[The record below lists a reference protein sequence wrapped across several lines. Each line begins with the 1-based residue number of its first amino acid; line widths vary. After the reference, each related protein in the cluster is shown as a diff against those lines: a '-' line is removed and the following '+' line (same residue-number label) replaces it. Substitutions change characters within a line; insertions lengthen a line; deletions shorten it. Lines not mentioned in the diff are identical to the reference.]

1 MKKLSLIIF
10 ALLLIFVSCEQSPI
24 FYHISQEIKLND
36 PTIGGK
42 VYAIKKLGDTLYAAN
57 ELLSYKSMSDSRWTK
72 MSTSFKVT
80 NIAVDSDNLY
90 ALGNPSDDTFSVY
103 LYTAEKKWE
112 KITDGVSSL
121 FDDNAGNAYFVKDV
135 TTGTGDDAST
145 KATVYKLA
153 GTSEPELQDV
163 TAISGSEIKS
173 AVNLGGTT
181 YFLENT
187 ASAASASHIYISDGK
202 TVKYGTGSSW
212 ENTSVAD
219 SSITSMC
226 IFGNQLYV
234 GTESGVFVATINEGG
249 SLSSFTTLPSNA
261 ESAFGDREVLGVWKF
276 DDKDNFFVS
285 VTSTTASIY
294 DALWGFNSDS
304 GKWNLE

>member
-24 FYHISQEIKLND
+24 FYHISQEIKLDD

-42 VYAIKKLGDTLYAAN
+42 VYAIKRLGDTLYAAN

-135 TTGTGDDAST
+135 TTGTGDAE
-145 KATVYKLA
+145 ATVHKLA
-153 GTSEPELQDV
+153 GISY
-163 TAISGSEIKS
+163 TAVPDANGKAKS

-187 ASAASASHIYISDGK
+187 ASAASDSHIYISDGK

-212 ENTSVAD
+212 ENTSVVD

-234 GTESGVFVATINEGG
+234 GTESGVFVATINENG

>member
-112 KITDGVSSL
+112 KIVDGVSSL

-153 GTSEPELQDV
+153 GISY
-163 TAISGSEIKS
+163 TAVPDANGKAKS

-187 ASAASASHIYISDGK
+187 ASAASASHIYTNDGK

-219 SSITSMC
+219 SSITSMY

-234 GTESGVFVATINEGG
+234 GTESGVFVATINENG

>member
-24 FYHISQEIKLND
+24 FYHISQEIKLDD

-112 KITDGVSSL
+112 KIVDGVSSL

-145 KATVYKLA
+145 KATVHKLA
-153 GTSEPELQDV
+153 GISYTAEPD
-163 TAISGSEIKS
+163 ANGKAKS

-181 YFLENT
+181 HFLENT
-187 ASAASASHIYISDGK
+187 ASVASASHIYTNDGK

-234 GTESGVFVATINEGG
+234 GTESGVFVATINEDG

-294 DALWGFNSDS
+294 DALWGYNTAS

>member
-24 FYHISQEIKLND
+24 FYHISQEIKLDD

-121 FDDNAGNAYFVKDV
+121 FDDNAGNAYFVKYV

-145 KATVYKLA
+145 KATVHKLA
-153 GTSEPELQDV
+153 GISY
-163 TAISGSEIKS
+163 TAVPDANGKAKS
-173 AVNLGGTT
+173 AVNLWGTT

-187 ASAASASHIYISDGK
+187 ASAASVSHIYISDGK

-219 SSITSMC
+219 SSITSMY
-226 IFGNQLYV
+226 IFGSQLYV
-234 GTESGVFVATINEGG
+234 GTESGVFVATINEDG

>member
-24 FYHISQEIKLND
+24 FYHISQEIKLDD

-103 LYTAEKKWE
+103 LYTAEEKWE

-145 KATVYKLA
+145 KATVHKLA
-153 GTSEPELQDV
+153 GISY
-163 TAISGSEIKS
+163 TAVPDANGKAKS

-187 ASAASASHIYISDGK
+187 ASVASASHIYISDGK

-226 IFGNQLYV
+226 IYGSQLYV
-234 GTESGVFVATINEGG
+234 GTESGVFVATINGDG

>member
-24 FYHISQEIKLND
+24 FYHISQEIKLDD

-80 NIAVDSDNLY
+80 NIAVDLDNLY

-112 KITDGVSSL
+112 KIVDGVSSL

-135 TTGTGDDAST
+135 TTGTGDDATT

-153 GTSEPELQDV
+153 GISYTAEPD
-163 TAISGSEIKS
+163 ANGKAKS
-173 AVNLGGTT
+173 AVKLGGTT

-187 ASAASASHIYISDGK
+187 ASAASDSHIYISDGK

-219 SSITSMC
+219 SSITSMY

-234 GTESGVFVATINEGG
+234 GTESGVFVATINENG

>member
-1 MKKLSLIIF
+1 MKKISILIF
-10 ALLLIFVSCEQSPI
+10 AILLIFVSCEQSPI
-24 FYHISQEIKLND
+24 FYHISQGIKLDD

-42 VYAIKKLGDTLYAAN
+42 VYSIKKLDDTLYATN
-57 ELLSYKSMSDSRWTK
+57 EVLNYKSSLDSRWQK
-72 MSTSFKVT
+72 MSTSFKVV
-80 NIAVDSDNLY
+80 NIAVGGNFLY
-90 ALGNPSDDTFSVY
+90 ALVNPSKETFSVY
-103 LYTAEKKWE
+103 RYTDEKNWE
-112 KITDGVSSL
+112 KITDGVSYL

-163 TAISGSEIKS
+163 TAISGEKIKA

-187 ASAASASHIYISDGK
+187 ASAASDSLIYIGDGK
-202 TVKYGTGSSW
+202 TVKYGDGSSW
-212 ENTSVAD
+212 PNTSELSAD
-219 SSITSMC
+219 ITSMC
-226 IFGNQLYV
+226 IFGSQLYV
-234 GTESGVFVATINEGG
+234 GTKSGVFVATINDEG

-294 DALWGFNSDS
+294 DALWGYNAAS

>member
-1 MKKLSLIIF
+1 MKKISILIF
-10 ALLLIFVSCEQSPI
+10 AILLIFVSCEQSPI
-24 FYHISQEIKLND
+24 FYHISQEIKLDD

-42 VYAIKKLGDTLYAAN
+42 VYSIKKLDDTLYAAN
-57 ELLSYKSMSDSRWTK
+57 EVLNYKSLSDSRWQK
-72 MSTSFKVT
+72 MSTSFKVV
-80 NIAVDSDNLY
+80 NIAVGGNFLY

-103 LYTAEKKWE
+103 RYTDEKIWE
-112 KITDGVSSL
+112 KITDGVSYL
-121 FDDNAGNAYFVKDV
+121 FDDNAENAYFVKDV

-153 GTSEPELQDV
+153 DENFSEIENPNI
-163 TAISGSEIKS
+163 ISGEKIKA
-173 AVNLGGTT
+173 AVNLLGTT

-187 ASAASASHIYISDGK
+187 ASAASDSHIYIGDGK
-202 TVKYGTGSSW
+202 TVKYRDGSSW
-212 ENTSVAD
+212 TNTSEL
-219 SSITSMC
+219 SSDITSMY
-226 IFGNQLYV
+226 IFGSQLYV
-234 GTESGVFVATINEGG
+234 GTKSGVFVATINGDG

-294 DALWGFNSDS
+294 DALWGYNAAS

>member
-24 FYHISQEIKLND
+24 FYHISQEIKLDD

-80 NIAVDSDNLY
+80 NIAVDLDNLY

-121 FDDNAGNAYFVKDV
+121 FDDNAGNAYFVKEV

-153 GTSEPELQDV
+153 GISY
-163 TAISGSEIKS
+163 TAVPDANGNAKS

-187 ASAASASHIYISDGK
+187 ASVASASHIYISDGK

-226 IFGNQLYV
+226 IFGSQLYV

-261 ESAFGDREVLGVWKF
+261 ESAFGDREVLGVWKY

-294 DALWGFNSDS
+294 DALWGYNTAS

>member
-24 FYHISQEIKLND
+24 FYHISQEIKLDD

-112 KITDGVSSL
+112 KIVDGVSSL

-135 TTGTGDDAST
+135 TTGTGDAE
-145 KATVYKLA
+145 ATVHKLA
-153 GTSEPELQDV
+153 GISY
-163 TAISGSEIKS
+163 TAVADANGDAKS

-187 ASAASASHIYISDGK
+187 ASAASDSHIYISDGK

-212 ENTSVAD
+212 ENTSVVD

-234 GTESGVFVATINEGG
+234 GTESGVFVATINENG

>member
-24 FYHISQEIKLND
+24 FYHISQEIKLDD

-135 TTGTGDDAST
+135 TTGTGDAE
-145 KATVYKLA
+145 ATVHKLA
-153 GTSEPELQDV
+153 GISY
-163 TAISGSEIKS
+163 TAVADANGDAKS

-187 ASAASASHIYISDGK
+187 ASAASDSHIYISDGK

-212 ENTSVAD
+212 ENTSVVD

-234 GTESGVFVATINEGG
+234 GTESGVFVATINENG

>member
-24 FYHISQEIKLND
+24 FYHISQEIKLDD

-121 FDDNAGNAYFVKDV
+121 FDDNAGNAYFVKYV

-145 KATVYKLA
+145 KATVHKLA
-153 GTSEPELQDV
+153 GISY
-163 TAISGSEIKS
+163 TAVPDANGKAKS

-187 ASAASASHIYISDGK
+187 ASVASASHIYISDGK

-226 IFGNQLYV
+226 IYGSQLYV
-234 GTESGVFVATINEGG
+234 GTESGVFVATINGDG

>member
-24 FYHISQEIKLND
+24 FYHISQEIKLDD

-90 ALGNPSDDTFSVY
+90 DLGNPSDDTFSVY

-112 KITDGVSSL
+112 KIVDGVSSL

-153 GTSEPELQDV
+153 GISY
-163 TAISGSEIKS
+163 TAVPDANGKAKS

-187 ASAASASHIYISDGK
+187 ASVASASHIYINDGK

-226 IFGNQLYV
+226 IYGSQLYV

-294 DALWGFNSDS
+294 DALWGYNTAS

>member
-24 FYHISQEIKLND
+24 FYHISQEIKLDD

-42 VYAIKKLGDTLYAAN
+42 VYAIKKLDDTLYAAN

-135 TTGTGDDAST
+135 TTGTGDAE
-145 KATVYKLA
+145 ATVHKLA
-153 GTSEPELQDV
+153 GISY
-163 TAISGSEIKS
+163 TAVADANGDAKS

-187 ASAASASHIYISDGK
+187 ASAASDSHIYISDGK

-212 ENTSVAD
+212 ENTSVVD

-234 GTESGVFVATINEGG
+234 GTESGVFVATINENG

>member
-24 FYHISQEIKLND
+24 FYHISQEIKLDD

-145 KATVYKLA
+145 KATVHKLA
-153 GTSEPELQDV
+153 GISY
-163 TAISGSEIKS
+163 TAVPDANGKAKS

-187 ASAASASHIYISDGK
+187 ASAASDSHIYTNDGK

-212 ENTSVAD
+212 DNTSVAD
-219 SSITSMC
+219 SSITSMY
-226 IFGNQLYV
+226 IFGSQLYV

-261 ESAFGDREVLGVWKF
+261 ESAFGDREVLGVWKY

>member
-1 MKKLSLIIF
+1 MKKISILIF
-10 ALLLIFVSCEQSPI
+10 AILLIFVSCEQSPI
-24 FYHISQEIKLND
+24 FYHISQEIKLDD

-42 VYAIKKLGDTLYAAN
+42 VYSIKKLDDTLYATN
-57 ELLSYKSMSDSRWTK
+57 EVLNYKSSLDSRWQK
-72 MSTSFKVT
+72 MSTSFKVV
-80 NIAVDSDNLY
+80 NIAVGGNFLY
-90 ALGNPSDDTFSVY
+90 ALGNPSKETFSVY
-103 LYTAEKKWE
+103 RYTDEKNWE
-112 KITDGVSSL
+112 KITDGVSYL

-163 TAISGSEIKS
+163 TAISGEKIKA

-187 ASAASASHIYISDGK
+187 ASAASDSLIYIGDGK
-202 TVKYGTGSSW
+202 TVKYGDGSSW
-212 ENTSVAD
+212 PNTSELSAD
-219 SSITSMC
+219 ITSMC
-226 IFGNQLYV
+226 IFGSQLYV
-234 GTESGVFVATINEGG
+234 GTKSGVFVATINDEG

-294 DALWGFNSDS
+294 DALWGYNAAS

>member
-1 MKKLSLIIF
+1 MKKISILIF
-10 ALLLIFVSCEQSPI
+10 AILLIFVSCEQSPI
-24 FYHISQEIKLND
+24 FYHISQEIKLDD

-57 ELLSYKSMSDSRWTK
+57 EVLNYKSISDSRWQK
-72 MSTSFKVT
+72 MSTSFKVV
-80 NIAVDSDNLY
+80 NIAVGGNFLY
-90 ALGNPSDDTFSVY
+90 ALGNPSKETFSVY
-103 LYTAEKKWE
+103 RYNEKIWE
-112 KITDGVSSL
+112 KITDGVSYL

-153 GTSEPELQDV
+153 DENFSEIENPNI
-163 TAISGSEIKS
+163 ISGEKIKA

-187 ASAASASHIYISDGK
+187 ASAASDSLIYIGDGK
-202 TVKYGTGSSW
+202 TVKYGDGSSW
-212 ENTSVAD
+212 PNTSELSAD
-219 SSITSMC
+219 ITSMC
-226 IFGNQLYV
+226 IFESQLYV
-234 GTESGVFVATINEGG
+234 GTKSGVFVATINNEG

-294 DALWGFNSDS
+294 DALWGYNATS

>member
-1 MKKLSLIIF
+1 MKKISILIF
-10 ALLLIFVSCEQSPI
+10 AILLIFVSCEQSPI
-24 FYHISQEIKLND
+24 FYHISQEIKLDD

-42 VYAIKKLGDTLYAAN
+42 VYSIKKLGDTLYAAN
-57 ELLSYKSMSDSRWTK
+57 EVLNYKSVSDSRWQK
-72 MSTSFKVT
+72 MSTSFKVV
-80 NIAVDSDNLY
+80 NIAVGGNFLY

-103 LYTAEKKWE
+103 LYKDNNWE
-112 KITDGVSSL
+112 KITDGVSYL
-121 FDDNAGNAYFVKDV
+121 FDDNAGKAYFVKDV

-153 GTSEPELQDV
+153 DENFSEIENPNI
-163 TAISGSEIKS
+163 ISGEKIKA
-173 AVNLGGTT
+173 AVNLLGST

-187 ASAASASHIYISDGK
+187 ASAVSNNKIYIGDGK
-202 TVKYGTGSSW
+202 TVKYGDGSSW
-212 ENTSVAD
+212 TNSSELSAD
-219 SSITSMC
+219 ITSMC
-226 IFGNQLYV
+226 IFGSQLYV
-234 GTESGVFVATINEGG
+234 GTKSGVFVATINNEG

-294 DALWGFNSDS
+294 DALWGYNAAS

>member
-24 FYHISQEIKLND
+24 FYHISQEIKLDD

-135 TTGTGDDAST
+135 TTGTGDAE
-145 KATVYKLA
+145 ATVHKLA
-153 GTSEPELQDV
+153 GISY
-163 TAISGSEIKS
+163 TAVADANGDAKS

-187 ASAASASHIYISDGK
+187 ASAASDSHIYISDGK

-234 GTESGVFVATINEGG
+234 GTESGVFVATINENG

-294 DALWGFNSDS
+294 DALWGLNSDS

>member
-24 FYHISQEIKLND
+24 FYHISQEIKLDD

-145 KATVYKLA
+145 KATVHKLA
-153 GTSEPELQDV
+153 GISY
-163 TAISGSEIKS
+163 TAVPGANGKAKS

-226 IFGNQLYV
+226 IFGSQLYV

-294 DALWGFNSDS
+294 DALWGYNTAS

>member
-24 FYHISQEIKLND
+24 FYHISQEIKLDD

-42 VYAIKKLGDTLYAAN
+42 VYAIKQLGDTLYAAN

-135 TTGTGDDAST
+135 TTGTGDDATT
-145 KATVYKLA
+145 KATVHKLA
-153 GTSEPELQDV
+153 GISY
-163 TAISGSEIKS
+163 TAVPDANGKAKS

-187 ASAASASHIYISDGK
+187 ASAASDSHIYISDGK

-219 SSITSMC
+219 SSITSMY
-226 IFGNQLYV
+226 IFGSQLYV

-249 SLSSFTTLPSNA
+249 SLSSFTNLPSNA

>member
-24 FYHISQEIKLND
+24 FYHISQEIKLDD

-145 KATVYKLA
+145 KATVHKLA
-153 GTSEPELQDV
+153 GISY
-163 TAISGSEIKS
+163 TAVPDANGNAKS

-181 YFLENT
+181 HFLENT

-226 IFGNQLYV
+226 IYGSQLYV
-234 GTESGVFVATINEGG
+234 GTESGVFVATINENG

>member
-135 TTGTGDDAST
+135 TTGTGDAE
-145 KATVYKLA
+145 ATVHKLA
-153 GTSEPELQDV
+153 G
-163 TAISGSEIKS
+163 ISYTVVADANGDAKS

-187 ASAASASHIYISDGK
+187 ASAASDSHIYISDGK

-212 ENTSVAD
+212 ENTSVVD

-234 GTESGVFVATINEGG
+234 GTESGVFVATINENG

>member
-24 FYHISQEIKLND
+24 FYHISQEIKLDD

-103 LYTAEKKWE
+103 LCTAEKKWE
-112 KITDGVSSL
+112 KIVDGVSSL

-135 TTGTGDDAST
+135 TTGTGDDATT
-145 KATVYKLA
+145 KATVHKLA
-153 GTSEPELQDV
+153 GISY
-163 TAISGSEIKS
+163 TAVPDANGKAKS

-187 ASAASASHIYISDGK
+187 ASAASDSHIYTNEGK

-234 GTESGVFVATINEGG
+234 GTESGVFVATINGDG

>member
-24 FYHISQEIKLND
+24 FYHISQEIKLDD

-42 VYAIKKLGDTLYAAN
+42 VYAIKKLDDTLYAAN

-80 NIAVDSDNLY
+80 NIAVDLDNLY

-121 FDDNAGNAYFVKDV
+121 FDDNAGNAYFVKYV

-145 KATVYKLA
+145 KATVHKLA
-153 GTSEPELQDV
+153 GISY
-163 TAISGSEIKS
+163 TAVPDANGKAKS

-187 ASAASASHIYISDGK
+187 ASVASASHIYISDGK

-226 IFGNQLYV
+226 IYGSQLYV
-234 GTESGVFVATINEGG
+234 GTESGVFVATINGDG

>member
-24 FYHISQEIKLND
+24 FYHISQEIKLDD

-42 VYAIKKLGDTLYAAN
+42 VYAIKKLDDTLYAAN

-135 TTGTGDDAST
+135 TTGTGDAE
-145 KATVYKLA
+145 ATVHKLA
-153 GTSEPELQDV
+153 GISY
-163 TAISGSEIKS
+163 TAVADANGDAKS

-187 ASAASASHIYISDGK
+187 ASAASDSHIYISDGK

-226 IFGNQLYV
+226 IYGSQLYV
-234 GTESGVFVATINEGG
+234 GTESGVFVATINGDG

>member
-24 FYHISQEIKLND
+24 FYHISQEIKLDD

-42 VYAIKKLGDTLYAAN
+42 VYAIKKLDDTLYAAN

-121 FDDNAGNAYFVKDV
+121 FDDNAGNAYFVKYV

-145 KATVYKLA
+145 KATVHKLA
-153 GTSEPELQDV
+153 GISY
-163 TAISGSEIKS
+163 TAVPDANGKAKS

-187 ASAASASHIYISDGK
+187 ASVASASHIYISDGK

-226 IFGNQLYV
+226 IYGSQLYV
-234 GTESGVFVATINEGG
+234 GTESGVFVATINGDG

>member
-24 FYHISQEIKLND
+24 FYHISQEIKLDD

-42 VYAIKKLGDTLYAAN
+42 VYAIKKLDDTLYAAN

-121 FDDNAGNAYFVKDV
+121 FDDNAGNAYFVKYV

-145 KATVYKLA
+145 KATVHKLA
-153 GTSEPELQDV
+153 GISY
-163 TAISGSEIKS
+163 TAVPDANGKAKS

-187 ASAASASHIYISDGK
+187 ASVASASHIYISDGK

-212 ENTSVAD
+212 ENTSVVD

-234 GTESGVFVATINEGG
+234 GTESGVFVATINENG

>member
-1 MKKLSLIIF
+1 MKKISILIF
-10 ALLLIFVSCEQSPI
+10 AILLIFVSCEQSPI
-24 FYHISQEIKLND
+24 FYHISQEIKLDD

-42 VYAIKKLGDTLYAAN
+42 VYSIKKLGDTLYAAN
-57 ELLSYKSMSDSRWTK
+57 EVLNYKSVSDSRWQK
-72 MSTSFKVT
+72 MSTSFKVV
-80 NIAVDSDNLY
+80 NIAVDNNSLY
-90 ALGNPSDDTFSVY
+90 ALGNPSGETFSVY
-103 LYTAEKKWE
+103 LYKDNNWE
-112 KITDGVSSL
+112 KITDGVSYL
-121 FDDNAGNAYFVKDV
+121 FDDNAGKAYFVKDV

-153 GTSEPELQDV
+153 DENFSEIENPNI
-163 TAISGSEIKS
+163 ISGEKIKA
-173 AVNLGGTT
+173 AVNLLGST

-187 ASAASASHIYISDGK
+187 ASAVSNNKIYIGDGK
-202 TVKYGTGSSW
+202 TVKYGDGSSW
-212 ENTSVAD
+212 TNSSELSAD
-219 SSITSMC
+219 ITSMC
-226 IFGNQLYV
+226 IFGSQLYV
-234 GTESGVFVATINEGG
+234 GTKSGVFVATINNEG

-294 DALWGFNSDS
+294 DALWGYNAAS

>member
-24 FYHISQEIKLND
+24 FYHISQEIKLDD

-135 TTGTGDDAST
+135 TTGTGDAE
-145 KATVYKLA
+145 ATVHKLA
-153 GTSEPELQDV
+153 G
-163 TAISGSEIKS
+163 ISYAAVPDANGNAKS

-187 ASAASASHIYISDGK
+187 ASAASDSHIYTNDGK

-226 IFGNQLYV
+226 IYGSQLYV
-234 GTESGVFVATINEGG
+234 GTESGVFVAKINEDG

-294 DALWGFNSDS
+294 DALWGYNTAS

>member
-112 KITDGVSSL
+112 KIVDGVSSL

-135 TTGTGDDAST
+135 TTGTGDDATT
-145 KATVYKLA
+145 KATIHKLA
-153 GTSEPELQDV
+153 GISY
-163 TAISGSEIKS
+163 TAVPDANGNAKS

-226 IFGNQLYV
+226 IYGNQLYV
-234 GTESGVFVATINEGG
+234 GTESGVFVATINENG

>member
-1 MKKLSLIIF
+1 MKKISILIF
-10 ALLLIFVSCEQSPI
+10 AILLIFVSCEQSPI
-24 FYHISQEIKLND
+24 FYHISQEIELDD

-42 VYAIKKLGDTLYAAN
+42 VYAIKKLDDTLYAAN
-57 ELLSYKSMSDSRWTK
+57 EVLNYKSLSDSRWQK
-72 MSTSFKVT
+72 MSTSFKVV
-80 NIAVDSDNLY
+80 NIAVGGNFLY

-112 KITDGVSSL
+112 KITDGVSYL
-121 FDDNAGNAYFVKDV
+121 FDNNAGNAYFVKYV

-145 KATVYKLA
+145 KATVYKLNGA
-153 GTSEPELQDV
+153 SEPELQDV
-163 TAISGSEIKS
+163 TAISGSEIKA
-173 AVNLGGTT
+173 AVKLLGST

-187 ASAASASHIYISDGK
+187 ASAASDSHIYIGDGK
-202 TVKYGTGSSW
+202 TVKYGDGSSW
-212 ENTSVAD
+212 TN
-219 SSITSMC
+219 SSELSSDITSMY
-226 IFGNQLYV
+226 IFESQLYV
-234 GTESGVFVATINEGG
+234 GTKSGVFVATINGDG

-276 DDKDNFFVS
+276 DDKDNFFIS

-294 DALWGFNSDS
+294 DALWGYNAAS

>member
-24 FYHISQEIKLND
+24 FYHISQEIKLDD

-80 NIAVDSDNLY
+80 NIAVDLDNLY

-135 TTGTGDDAST
+135 TTGTGDAST
-145 KATVYKLA
+145 KATVHKLA
-153 GTSEPELQDV
+153 GISY
-163 TAISGSEIKS
+163 TAVPDANGKAKS

-187 ASAASASHIYISDGK
+187 ASAASDSHIYTNDGK

>member
-24 FYHISQEIKLND
+24 FYHISQEIKLDD

-42 VYAIKKLGDTLYAAN
+42 VYTIKKLGDTLYAAN

-80 NIAVDSDNLY
+80 NIAVDLDNLY

-145 KATVYKLA
+145 KATVHKLA
-153 GTSEPELQDV
+153 GISY
-163 TAISGSEIKS
+163 TAVPDANGKAKS

-187 ASAASASHIYISDGK
+187 ASVASDSHIYISDGK

-234 GTESGVFVATINEGG
+234 GTESGVFVATINEDG

-294 DALWGFNSDS
+294 DALWGYDS
-304 GKWNLE
+304 ASEKWNLE

>member
-24 FYHISQEIKLND
+24 FYHISQEIKLDD

-121 FDDNAGNAYFVKDV
+121 FDDNAGNAYFVKNV

-153 GTSEPELQDV
+153 GISY
-163 TAISGSEIKS
+163 TAVPDANGKAKS

-187 ASAASASHIYISDGK
+187 ASAASDSHIYTNDGK

-234 GTESGVFVATINEGG
+234 GTESGVFVATINENG
-249 SLSSFTTLPSNA
+249 SLSSLQFAKGL
-261 ESAFGDREVLGVWKF
+261 SAGISGNEGLSFIVSKF
-276 DDKDNFFVS
+276 
-285 VTSTTASIY
+285 
-294 DALWGFNSDS
+294 
-304 GKWNLE
+304 

>member
-10 ALLLIFVSCEQSPI
+10 ALLLIFVSCEQNPI
-24 FYHISQEIKLND
+24 FYHISQEIKLDD

-153 GTSEPELQDV
+153 GISYTAEPD
-163 TAISGSEIKS
+163 ANGKAKS

-187 ASAASASHIYISDGK
+187 ASAASDSHIYTNDGK

-219 SSITSMC
+219 SSITSMY
-226 IFGNQLYV
+226 IFGSQLYV
-234 GTESGVFVATINEGG
+234 GTESGVFVATINENG

>member
-1 MKKLSLIIF
+1 MKKISILIF
-10 ALLLIFVSCEQSPI
+10 AILLIFVSCEQSPI
-24 FYHISQEIKLND
+24 FYHISQEIKLDD

-42 VYAIKKLGDTLYAAN
+42 VYSIKKLDDTLYAAN
-57 ELLSYKSMSDSRWTK
+57 EVLNYKSLSNSRWQK
-72 MSTSFKVT
+72 MSTSFKVV
-80 NIAVDSDNLY
+80 NIAVGGNFLY

-112 KITDGVSSL
+112 KITDGVSYL
-121 FDDNAGNAYFVKDV
+121 FDNNAGNAYFVKNV

-153 GTSEPELQDV
+153 DENFSEIENPNI
-163 TAISGSEIKS
+163 ISGEKAKS
-173 AVNLGGTT
+173 AVKLLGST

-187 ASAASASHIYISDGK
+187 ASAVSNNKIYIGDGK
-202 TVKYGTGSSW
+202 TVKYGDGSSW
-212 ENTSVAD
+212 TNTSEL
-219 SSITSMC
+219 SSDITAMY
-226 IFGNQLYV
+226 IFGSQLYV
-234 GTESGVFVATINEGG
+234 GTKSGVFVATINEGG

-294 DALWGFNSDS
+294 DALWGYNAAS

>member
-24 FYHISQEIKLND
+24 FYHISQEIKLDD

-103 LYTAEKKWE
+103 LYTTEKKWE

-153 GTSEPELQDV
+153 GISY
-163 TAISGSEIKS
+163 TAVPDANGKAKS

-202 TVKYGTGSSW
+202 TVKYGTVSSW

-219 SSITSMC
+219 SSITSMY

-234 GTESGVFVATINEGG
+234 GTESGVFVATINGDG

>member
-10 ALLLIFVSCEQSPI
+10 ALLLIFISCEQSPI
-24 FYHISQEIKLND
+24 FYHISQEIKLDD

-80 NIAVDSDNLY
+80 NIAVDSNNLY

-112 KITDGVSSL
+112 KIVDSVSSL

-135 TTGTGDDAST
+135 TTGTGDDATT
-145 KATVYKLA
+145 KATVHKLA
-153 GTSEPELQDV
+153 GISYTAEPD
-163 TAISGSEIKS
+163 ANGKAKS

-187 ASAASASHIYISDGK
+187 ASAASDSHIYISDDK
-202 TVKYGTGSSW
+202 TIKYGTGSSW

-234 GTESGVFVATINEGG
+234 GTESGVFVATINENG
-249 SLSSFTTLPSNA
+249 SLSSFTTHPSNA